1 MQPLHSI
8 YGLILATDMGL
19 ETWRDMAK
27 RRPEE
32 KIQEKKSKLQKKQA
46 LIIGASS
53 DMAVAMSD
61 LLASRGWNLILAG
74 RNIKDIRD
82 QCSDLGI
89 RHKILAEAL
98 SLDLMDAKRTRKQIE
113 SLDGV
118 PELTVCFAGIM
129 LNEDDARSN
138 YETADKILTT
148 NFNGVV
154 QAINPIGEL
163 LKSEGQ
169 GTIAV
174 VSSVA
179 GDRGRQSNYHYGAA
193 KAGLTAY
200 LSGLR
205 NYLFPFG
212 VHVLTVKPG
221 FVRTSMTE
229 GMDLPGPITA
239 SAQKVAAD
247 IWKAIRK
254 KKNSIYTLWMWK
266 YIMTI
271 ICNIPEFVFKRLKL

>member
-1 MQPLHSI
+1 M
-8 YGLILATDMGL
+8 ATGCAV
-19 ETWRDMAK
+19 ESWSDMAK
-27 RRPEE
+27 KKPEE
-32 KIQEKKSKLQKKQA
+32 KIQTKSSRLQKKQA

-53 DMAVAMSD
+53 DMAIAMSE
-61 LLASRGWNLILAG
+61 LLASRGWNLVLAG
-74 RNIKDIRD
+74 RNIKDLRD

-89 RHKILAEAL
+89 RHQIVAEPIT
-98 SLDLMDAKRTRKQIE
+98 LDLMDGKGIRKKIQ

-129 LNEDDARSN
+129 LNEDEARKD
-138 YETADKILTT
+138 YETAEKILST

-154 QAINPIGEL
+154 QAINPIAEQ
-163 LKSEGQ
+163 LKEEGQ

-205 NYLFPFG
+205 NYLFPYG
-212 VHVLTVKPG
+212 VHVVTIKPG

-229 GMDLPGPITA
+229 GMPLPGPITG
-239 SAQKVAAD
+239 SPEKVARD
-247 IWKAIRK
+247 IFKAIRK
-254 KKNSIYTLWMWK
+254 KKNVIYTLWMWK

-271 ICNIPEFVFKRLKL
+271 IRSIPEFVFKRLKL